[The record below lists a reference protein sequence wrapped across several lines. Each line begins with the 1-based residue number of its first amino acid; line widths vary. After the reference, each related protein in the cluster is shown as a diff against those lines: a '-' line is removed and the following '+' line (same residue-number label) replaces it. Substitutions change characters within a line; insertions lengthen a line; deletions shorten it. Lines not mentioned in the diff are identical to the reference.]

1 MSARSVLDFLEKY
14 QELTGIWMPLNSVAL
29 GAEQYVSETD
39 PSAFAAADGRT
50 AEKPWTLAQVDE
62 MRVLKKTL
70 GGAFKKFDLLSESAK
85 GKVRAHISKYEWKGS
100 HHLSVHQFTVKE
112 LMKQMAEDKSIQRP
126 KSRRDIEPYLV
137 GLLDLLGFVRFRCA
151 EASGKSSYYLAPLLS
166 ELAEKHNVSYDDVV
180 EHTIDEIAKGTITKA
195 IAEKRRKSTGFLFD
209 KRKIVL
215 TDKQVQE
222 CANVLL
228 GGAIAS
234 EVQGIA
240 ACKGIAKGVVKL
252 VRSKE
257 EMKGFEKGM
266 ILVAYETTPD
276 VVSAMKKAGAI
287 VTDFGGLTSHAAII
301 SREFGIP
308 CIVGTKNATKVLKD
322 GDMVEVD
329 ADKGVVRKV

>member
-1 MSARSVLDFLEKY
+1 
-14 QELTGIWMPLNSVAL
+14 
-29 GAEQYVSETD
+29 
-39 PSAFAAADGRT
+39 
-50 AEKPWTLAQVDE
+50 
-62 MRVLKKTL
+62 
-70 GGAFKKFDLLSESAK
+70 
-85 GKVRAHISKYEWKGS
+85 
-100 HHLSVHQFTVKE
+100 
-112 LMKQMAEDKSIQRP
+112 MKQMAEDKSIQRP